1 MKHDRVSKFLNYST
15 VTKFVTKKLIKVN
28 SLLNGQNCVDKNIKF
43 KTLMLISDLCDH
55 SNVHI
60 VVKRVIDL
68 SAVAANV
75 KTEKDLASFR
85 SCISK
90 ISNPLIE
97 NAEDLDIDMS
107 IFNLLEYAVSHLMT
121 LRSL

>member
-1 MKHDRVSKFLNYST
+1 MEHHKISNLLNNST

-68 SAVAANV
+68 SAAAANV